1 MNKETFYLYKNAIQS
16 LYPEAWG
23 VYEPKNT
30 GSQNNVVFATV
41 GKKSMVFKF
50 GDKKLVKKNEEVS
63 KLYRMR
69 GIPVPQITA
78 RCKNGLYFEEYEKI
92 KGLSL
97 HEAIHRGMTK
107 EQIKQVYRDV
117 IICFEKMNHVH
128 PCYVNSNLTSSV
140 HEVEKIN
147 ISNANGKL
155 VGNIF
160 KCLIYLLNIGR
171 DKALYHSCITPK
183 NIIVDKDGK
192 FESFIDVD
200 SVNICSKEYAFQMM
214 ATKYHELGFD
224 INDLITFYRN
234 TTHDL
239 LQEKSIQR
247 NINMLASGKKL
258 LWQMS
263 QRKKS
268 K

>member
-41 GKKSMVFKF
+41 GKKCMAFKF

-78 RCKNGLYFEEYEKI
+78 RCKNGLHFEEYEKVQ
-92 KGLSL
+92 GVSL
-97 HEAIHRGMTK
+97 QEAINRGMPK

-117 IICFEKMNHVH
+117 IICFEKMNNVL
-128 PCYVNSNLTSSV
+128 PCYVNSNLTSAV
-140 HEVEKIN
+140 HDVAKVN
-147 ISNANGKL
+147 IANVNGDF
-155 VGNIF
+155 VANIF
-160 KCLIYLLNIGR
+160 KGLIYLLNVGR
-171 DKALYHSCITPK
+171 NKALYHSEITPK
-183 NIIVDKDGK
+183 NIIVDKNGNLV
-192 FESFIDVD
+192 SFIDID

-224 INDLITFYRN
+224 IGELLDFYRN
-234 TTHDL
+234 ISHDL
-239 LQEKSIQR
+239 MPERKIHRKIKL
-247 NINMLASGKKL
+247 LASGKKF

-263 QRKKS
+263 QKRKS